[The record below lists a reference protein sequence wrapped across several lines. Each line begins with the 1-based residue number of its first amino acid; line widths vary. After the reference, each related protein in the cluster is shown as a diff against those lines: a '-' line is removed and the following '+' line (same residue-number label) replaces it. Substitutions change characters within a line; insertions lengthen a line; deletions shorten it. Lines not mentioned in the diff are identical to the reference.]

1 MVGHRTVTLI
11 LFLPR
16 VIINTSLADYLRT
29 DWRLVQL
36 QCARCRILS
45 AVINRFR
52 LCHGSLRTTKARGQG
67 KIFTGIRPVA
77 VCVLYLS
84 NSIVKCV
91 EMLKQ

>member
-16 VIINTSLADYLRT
+16 VIINTSLADYLCT

-52 LCHGSLRTTKARGQG
+52 LCHGSLRTKKARGENIYWHQ
-67 KIFTGIRPVA
+67 TSRSLCA
-77 VCVLYLS
+77 YLS